1 MMRREMAAAYCG
13 LKVAEFEREV
23 AALRLPAP
31 VQFGGGES
39 WSRVALA
46 GALGTI
52 TGEGE
57 ADWRERQPLWN
68 HG

>member
-13 LKVAEFEREV
+13 LTVGEFECEV
-23 AALRLPAP
+23 TAGRLPDP
-31 VQFGGGES
+31 VILAGRDS
-39 WSRVALA
+39 WSRSQLA
-46 GALGTI
+46 AALGTI

-57 ADWRERQPLWN
+57 ADWRQSQPLWK